1 MRGAASRQS
10 FYSMDVQQVPQGMGS
25 GFIWD
30 DKVPKAR
37 CSCPAWPALAS
48 VGTCLRQCTARAAQP
63 FLYVMSEM

>member
-37 CSCPAWPALAS
+37 CSCPAWPALA
-48 VGTCLRQCTARAAQP
+48 VLVLDCVRVEPELLKP